1 MRLRKLEAVV
11 APAGLP
17 PEDVALIAAMLSV
30 PTDDRYLR
38 LELNPQRRKERTFGA
53 LLRRLDGMTRSHP
66 VLMLFEDAQWADPSS
81 LELLDMLIDR
91 LAQLPVLLVDILPVR
106 IHRPVGRPRGRQPDR
121 AEPAEPQTCRDAG
134 RAGVRRA
141 RR

>member
-1 MRLRKLEAVV
+1 
-11 APAGLP
+11 
-17 PEDVALIAAMLSV
+17 MLSV

-106 IHRPVGRPRGRQPDR
+106 IHRPLARPRGRQPDR
-121 AEPAEPQTCRDAG
+121 AEPAEPQAFRDAG
-134 RAGVRRA
+134 RTGDRRT
-141 RR
+141 RRCRVSFWNGSSRRPMVCRCSSRN